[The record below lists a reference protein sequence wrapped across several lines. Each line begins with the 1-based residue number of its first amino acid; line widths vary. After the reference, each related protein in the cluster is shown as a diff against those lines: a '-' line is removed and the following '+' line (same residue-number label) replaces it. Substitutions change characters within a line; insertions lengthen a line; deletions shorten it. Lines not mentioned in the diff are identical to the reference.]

1 MGELSE
7 CETEVAGQ
15 QREIR
20 SLLAK
25 RAQEEAIA
33 DDLSREGRD
42 LTLELKSCRRTCGSL
57 ESEIASEEARAA
69 ALRQAFEGR
78 RARFTTAE
86 TAARNA
92 ELSTMRATRRRTAAE
107 AAARREASA
116 VEEAEHARSAMS
128 SRALD
133 KME

>member
-1 MGELSE
+1 MG
-7 CETEVAGQ
+7 
-15 QREIR
+15 
-20 SLLAK
+20 
-25 RAQEEAIA
+25 
-33 DDLSREGRD
+33 
-42 LTLELKSCRRTCGSL
+42 
-57 ESEIASEEARAA
+57 A

-92 ELSTMRATRRRTAAE
+92 ELSTMRATRRRIAAE

-116 VEEAEHARSAMS
+116 VEEAENARSAMS

-133 KME
+133 KMEYLESEIAELQSLGGRTQPSASSSSGLRRATAT